1 MRLVWSEGPVLSA
14 AAHDLATRVG
24 AGRDAAPFTTATVL
38 SAWLD
43 TVGTDRP
50 VCVGTVFD
58 GGEHAVGLLV
68 LSHRPTDPPGRWRLW
83 GDSVDIGSVFIEP
96 GAEERCWGAWLAD
109 LPDGVDDLVLR
120 NLPNVHR
127 VTAGLH
133 RAARAAGAPT
143 DLVDHRAMSY
153 ADLAGG
159 FGAWEESRSRSH
171 RRQLRRSRARF
182 AAVPGLGIEERWDA
196 DGAVAAV
203 DELLA
208 LHDRRFGAMRR
219 SSIYD
224 ALGERRLLRTLT
236 GRLAA
241 ERGVLALVATSAGRP
256 VAVDLTLTTPTTWY
270 SFNGGWDPELSQYH
284 LGTGLIVE
292 AIERAA
298 AAGARRFDLLD
309 GEEPYK
315 RRYASGSRRVGSWIV
330 TNPAGRA
337 RTPEGTGS
345 PAR

>member
-1 MRLVWSEGPVLSA
+1 M
-14 AAHDLATRVG
+14 
-24 AGRDAAPFTTATVL
+24 L

-43 TVGTDRP
+43 TVGADRP
-50 VCVGTVFD
+50 VWVGTAFD
-58 GGEHAVGLLV
+58 GDEHPAGLLV
-68 LSHRPTDPPGRWRLW
+68 LSRRPTDQRGRWRLW
-83 GDSVDIGSVFIEP
+83 GDSVDTGSVFIEP

-109 LPDGVDDLVLR
+109 LPAGVDELVLR

-133 RAARAAGAPT
+133 RATRAAGAAS
-143 DLVDHRAMSY
+143 DLLDDRAMSY

-171 RRQLRRSRARF
+171 RRQLRRSRACF
-182 AAVPGLGIEERWDA
+182 ATVPQLVVEERWDA
-196 DGAVAAV
+196 DGVVAAV
-203 DELLA
+203 EDLLE

-219 SSIYD
+219 TTLYD
-224 ALGERRLLRTLT
+224 APGERLFLQAMTR
-236 GRLAA
+236 RLAA

-256 VAVDLTLTTPTTWY
+256 VAVDLTLTTATTWY
-270 SFNGGWDPELSQYH
+270 SFNGGWDPELSRYH

-315 RRYASGSRRVGSWIV
+315 RRYASGSRRVGTWV
-330 TNPAGRA
+330 VANPAVRA
-337 RTPEGTGS
+337 RTPAPTGG
-345 PAR
+345 AGR